1 MPETESHF
9 NLNDIEELKRFLEL
23 NDTDVRNLTNL
34 HQYLKKDPSFF
45 VDQFYSHLLKFEFSK
60 SLIPDEATLK
70 RLKKTQSHYFTL
82 LTSGEYGEAYLRNRF
97 RVGCTHQQVGLEPRW
112 YIGAYR
118 KYISLLIPQISDY
131 LKTDGDECLQA
142 MQSILK
148 VVFLD
153 IAIAMETYVDKNRE
167 AMIRRTA
174 QLSAL
179 NKVAVTVNATLG
191 INETLN
197 EVMKCAMDIVKAQ
210 ASAIV
215 LFDAESRCF
224 TDKYTTG
231 LSRHFVKNMNFRR
244 GGLADDVFNN
254 NRYILSNDLSGVQHP
269 LSELARKEGISSF
282 VCLPLVSHKRRL
294 GVQYLYFHHRHELFD
309 DEYALLG
316 TLSHIATGAIGNA
329 HLHSRAVTLSMT
341 DELTNLFNRREFMV
355 RLEQDML
362 RSRRSNKPF
371 SLIMADID
379 YFKNI
384 NDSYGHTTGDML
396 LTELAQIFM
405 TITRDIDIVARYG
418 GDEFIFL
425 LPGISSDVAFQIAE
439 RIRKSVEQMQLH
451 ANKQTSF
458 HVGISMGIS
467 CFPKCAQDESSLIE
481 NADKA
486 LYVAKNNGRNQTAIF
501 SAIPKEENNEQV

>member
-1 MPETESHF
+1 MPETKPHF
-9 NLNDIEELKRFLEL
+9 SLNETDELKRFLEF
-23 NDTDVRNLTNL
+23 NEADIRILTNL

-60 SLIPDEATLK
+60 ALIPDEATLT
-70 RLKKTQSHYFTL
+70 RLKEAQSRYFTL
-82 LTSGEYGEAYLRNRF
+82 LTSGEYGEAYLRDRF
-97 RVGCTHQQVGLEPRW
+97 QIGRTHQQVGLEPRW

-131 LKTDGDECLQA
+131 IKTDEYDCLQA
-142 MQSILK
+142 VQSILK

-167 AMIRRTA
+167 AMTRRTA

-197 EVMKCAMDIVKAQ
+197 EVMRCAMDIVKAQ

-224 TDKYTTG
+224 TDKYTMG

-254 NRYILSNDLSGVQHP
+254 NHYILSNDLSDARHP
-269 LSELARKEGISSF
+269 LSELAREEGISSF

-294 GVQYLYFHHRHELFD
+294 GVQYLYFYHRQELFD

-355 RLEQDML
+355 RLEQDLL

-379 YFKNI
+379 KFKNV
-384 NDSYGHTTGDML
+384 NDSYGHTTGDMVL
-396 LTELAQIFM
+396 RELAQIFM

-418 GDEFIFL
+418 GEEFIFL
-425 LPGISSDVAFQIAE
+425 LPGIPDEIAFQVAE
-439 RIRKSVEQMQLH
+439 RIRKAVEQLPLH
-451 ANKQTSF
+451 INKQESF
-458 HVGISMGIS
+458 HVSISMGIS
-467 CFPKCAQDESSLIE
+467 CFPKCAQNESSLIE

-486 LYVAKNNGRNQTAIF
+486 LYIAKNNGRNQTVVF
-501 SAIPKEENNEQV
+501 SDIKQE

>member
-1 MPETESHF
+1 MSEINSHF
-9 NLNDIEELKRFLEL
+9 NLNDTNELNRFLEL
-23 NDTDVRNLTNL
+23 NDTDIRILTNL
-34 HQYLKKDPSFF
+34 HQYLEKDPSFF

-60 SLIPDEATLK
+60 SLIPDETTLK
-70 RLKKTQSHYFTL
+70 HLKEVQSRYFTS
-82 LTSGEYGEAYLRNRF
+82 LTSGDYGEAYFRERF
-97 RVGCTHQQVGLEPRW
+97 QVGQTHQKVGLEPRW

-118 KYISLLIPQISDY
+118 KYLSLLIPQISDY
-131 LKTDGDECLQA
+131 VKTDGDECLQA
-142 MQSILK
+142 VQSVIK

-153 IAIAMETYVDKNRE
+153 IAIAMETYVDKSRE
-167 AMIRRTA
+167 AMTRHTA

-210 ASAIV
+210 ASAII
-215 LFDAESRCF
+215 LFDAKSRHF

-231 LSRHFVKNMNFRR
+231 LSRYFVKNMSFRR
-244 GGLADDVFNN
+244 GGLADDVFKN
-254 NRYILSNDLSGVQHP
+254 NRYILSNDLPDTQHP
-269 LSELARKEGISSF
+269 LSELARQEGIRSF

-294 GVQYLYFHHRHELFD
+294 GVQYLYFKHRQELFD

-341 DELTNLFNRREFMV
+341 DELTNLFNRREFLV
-355 RLEQDML
+355 RLEQELL

-379 YFKNI
+379 NFKNI
-384 NDSYGHTTGDML
+384 NDSYGHTIGDMVL
-396 LTELAQIFM
+396 VELAQIFM
-405 TITRDIDIVARYG
+405 NFTRDIDIVARYG
-418 GDEFIFL
+418 GEEFIFL
-425 LPGISSDVAFQIAE
+425 LPGIPTNVAFQIAE
-439 RIRKSVEQMQLH
+439 RIRKAIEKLQLH
-451 ANKQTSF
+451 TKQTPF
-458 HVGISMGIS
+458 HVSISMGIS
-467 CFPKCAQDESSLIE
+467 CFPTSAKDDHGLIE

-486 LYVAKNNGRNQTAIF
+486 LYIAKNNGRNQTVIF
-501 SAIPKEENNEQV
+501 SPGQK

>member
-1 MPETESHF
+1 MPETKPHF
-9 NLNDIEELKRFLEL
+9 SLDDTDELKRFLEL
-23 NDTDVRNLTNL
+23 NDADIHILTNL
-34 HQYLKKDPSFF
+34 HQYLKKDPAFF

-60 SLIPDEATLK
+60 TLIPDETTLNK
-70 RLKKTQSHYFTL
+70 LKEVQSRYFTL
-82 LTSGEYGEAYLRNRF
+82 LTSGEYGEAYLRDRF
-97 RVGCTHQQVGLEPRW
+97 QVGRVHQHVGLEPRW

-131 LKTDGDECLQA
+131 VKTDEHECLQTV
-142 MQSILK
+142 QSMLK

-167 AMIRRTA
+167 AMTRRTA

-197 EVMKCAMDIVKAQ
+197 EVMRCAMDIVKAQ

-215 LFDAESRCF
+215 LFDAESRRF
-224 TDKYTTG
+224 TDKYTMG

-244 GGLADDVFNN
+244 GGLADDVFKNN
-254 NRYILSNDLSGVQHP
+254 HYILSNDLSDTIHP
-269 LSELARKEGISSF
+269 LSDLARKEGISSF

-294 GVQYLYFHHRHELFD
+294 GVQYLYFHHRQELFD

-355 RLEQDML
+355 RLEQDLL

-379 YFKNI
+379 NFKNV
-384 NDSYGHTTGDML
+384 NDSYGHTTGDMV

-405 TITRDIDIVARYG
+405 TVTRDIDIVARYG
-418 GDEFIFL
+418 GEEFIFL
-425 LPGISSDVAFQIAE
+425 LPGIPDDVAFQVAE
-439 RIRKSVEQMQLH
+439 RIRKSVEQLQLH
-451 ANKQTSF
+451 ANKQKFFHTS
-458 HVGISMGIS
+458 ISMGIS
-467 CFPKCAQDESSLIE
+467 CFPKCAQDENSLIE

-486 LYVAKNNGRNQTAIF
+486 LYVAKNNGRNQTVVF
-501 SAIPKEENNEQV
+501 SQIQQEQNKE

>member
-1 MPETESHF
+1 MTEIKSYF
-9 NLNDIEELKRFLEL
+9 SLNDISELKRFLEFGEA
-23 NDTDVRNLTNL
+23 DIRILTNL
-34 HQYLKKDPSFF
+34 HQHLKKDPSFF

-60 SLIPDEATLK
+60 SLIPDEATLNK
-70 RLKKTQSHYFTL
+70 LKEAQSHYFKL
-82 LTSGEYGEAYLRNRF
+82 LTSGDYGEAYLRDRF
-97 RVGCTHQQVGLEPRW
+97 QVGCIHQHVGLGPRW

-118 KYISLLIPQISDY
+118 KYISLLIPQISAY
-131 LKTDGDECLQA
+131 VKIGDEEDLQA
-142 MQSILK
+142 LQSILK
-148 VVFLD
+148 VIFLD

-167 AMIRRTA
+167 AMSRRTS

-210 ASAIV
+210 ASAII

-224 TDKYTTG
+224 TDKYTMG
-231 LSRHFVKNMNFRR
+231 LSHHFVKNMNFRR

-254 NRYILSNDLSGVQHP
+254 NQYILSNDLPGAQHP
-269 LSELARKEGISSF
+269 LSELTRKEGISSF

-294 GVQYLYFHHRHELFD
+294 GVQYLYFKQRQELFD

-341 DELTNLFNRREFMV
+341 DALTNLFNRREFIV
-355 RLEQDML
+355 RLEQDLL

-379 YFKNI
+379 NFKKV
-384 NDSYGHTTGDML
+384 NDSYGHITGDMV

-405 TITRDIDIVARYG
+405 NITRDIDIVARYG
-418 GDEFIFL
+418 GEEFVFL
-425 LPGISSDVAFQIAE
+425 LPGIPDDVAFQVAE
-439 RIRKSVEQMQLH
+439 RIRKAVEQLPLH
-451 ANKQTSF
+451 INKQESF
-458 HVGISMGIS
+458 HVSISMGIS
-467 CFPKCAQDESSLIE
+467 CFPKCAQDETSLVE

-486 LYVAKNNGRNQTAIF
+486 LYVAKNNGRNQTVVF
-501 SAIPKEENNEQV
+501 SSLKQ

>member
-1 MPETESHF
+1 MPETKPHF
-9 NLNDIEELKRFLEL
+9 SLDDTNELKRFLEF
-23 NDTDVRNLTNL
+23 NEADIQILTTL
-34 HQYLKKDPSFF
+34 HQHLKKDPSFF
-45 VDQFYSHLLKFEFSK
+45 VDQFYSHLLKFEFST

-70 RLKKTQSHYFTL
+70 QLKQAQSRYFTS
-82 LTSGEYGEAYLRNRF
+82 LTSGEYDEAYLRDRIQ
-97 RVGCTHQQVGLEPRW
+97 VGRTHQQVGLEPRW

-118 KYISLLIPQISDY
+118 KYISLLIPQIADY
-131 LKTDGDECLQA
+131 VKTDEYDCLQA
-142 MQSILK
+142 VQSILK

-167 AMIRRTA
+167 AMSRRAA

-197 EVMKCAMDIVKAQ
+197 EVMKCGMDIVKAQ

-224 TDKYTTG
+224 SDKYTMG
-231 LSRHFVKNMNFRR
+231 LSHHFVKNMNFRR
-244 GGLADDVFNN
+244 GGLAYDVFNN
-254 NRYILSNDLSGVQHP
+254 NQYILSNDLPDSQHQ
-269 LSELARKEGISSF
+269 LSELVYQEGIRSF
-282 VCLPLVSHKRRL
+282 ICLPLVSHKRRL
-294 GVQYLYFHHRHELFD
+294 GVQYLYFHHRQELFD
-309 DEYALLG
+309 DEYALLS

-355 RLEQDML
+355 HLEQDLL

-379 YFKNI
+379 NFKNV
-384 NDSYGHTTGDML
+384 NDSYGHTTGDMVL
-396 LTELAQIFM
+396 SELAQIFM
-405 TITRDIDIVARYG
+405 SVTRDIDIVARYG
-418 GDEFIFL
+418 GEEFIFL
-425 LPGISSDVAFQIAE
+425 LPGIPDDVAFQVAE
-439 RIRKSVEQMQLH
+439 RIRKSIEQLPLH
-451 ANKQTSF
+451 IDKQKSF
-458 HVGISMGIS
+458 HVSISMGIS
-467 CFPKCAQDESSLIE
+467 CFPKSGQDENSLIK

-486 LYVAKNNGRNQTAIF
+486 LYVAKNNGRNQTIVF
-501 SAIPKEENNEQV
+501 SSIKPE